1 MVKKNSFALLEILAR
16 QMGCEYLSDLKY
28 LDPTGREKLAGLV
41 RGIAPGEAPQTEWND
56 ALTYL
61 TGQDPLQD
69 ADAARAALLAA
80 MEPPA

>member
-1 MVKKNSFALLEILAR
+1 MVEKNSFALLEILAR

-28 LDPTGREKLAGLV
+28 LDPVGREKLAGLV

-80 MEPPA
+80 LETPA